1 MDRASKSVV
10 MITGA
15 AGGLGSCM
23 ARHFAAAGAH
33 VVVTDV
39 HEDQGQAL
47 ARELGSD
54 TGRAS
59 FCRLDVTNESDWAAA
74 FAAAAAGPGAVNVLV
89 NNAGWYRPNI
99 LLKDMSLAIWRRHF
113 EINADGAFL
122 GCREAMRSMEGRGGV
137 ILNIA
142 SGAGVTAFPQGGA
155 YCASKAAMLML
166 TRVAA
171 KAGGPQ
177 GIRVNAILP
186 GAVPTDMLRGN
197 ILPGQTEAEFIEVM
211 RAHHPLGRLAAAED
225 IARAAVFLCSDEA
238 GAISGAC
245 LPVDAGATA

>member
-1 MDRASKSVV
+1 LSNARNKVV
-10 MITGA
+10 LITGA
-15 AGGLGSCM
+15 ARGLGSCM
-23 ARHFAAAGAH
+23 ARHFAAAGSH
-33 VVVTDV
+33 VIVTDV
-39 HEDQGQAL
+39 HEDQGREH
-47 ARELGSD
+47 ARELGSE

-59 FCRLDVTNESDWAAA
+59 FIRLDVTSESDWSAA
-74 FAAAAAGPGAVNVLV
+74 FASAAAGPGAVDVLV

-99 LLKDMSLAIWRRHF
+99 ELKDMSLAIWRRHF
-113 EINADGAFL
+113 EINTDGAFL
-122 GCREAMRSMEGRGGV
+122 GCREALRSMEGRGGV

-142 SGAGVTAFPQGGA
+142 SGAGVTAFAQGGA
-155 YCASKAAMLML
+155 YSASKAAMLML

-171 KAGGPQ
+171 KAGGPH

>member
-1 MDRASKSVV
+1 MSIAAKKVV
-10 MITGA
+10 LITGA

-23 ARHFAAAGAH
+23 ARHFAAAGHH
-33 VVVTDV
+33 VIVTDLD
-39 HEDQGQAL
+39 ELQGRAL
-47 ARELGSD
+47 AQELGSD
-54 TGRAS
+54 AGRAS
-59 FCRLDVTNESDWAAA
+59 FLRLDVTSEGDWAAA
-74 FAAAAAGPGAVNVLV
+74 FATAAAGPGAVNVLV

-99 LLKDMSLAIWRRHF
+99 PLKDMSLAIWRRHF

-122 GCREAMRSMEGRGGV
+122 GCREALRSMDGRGGV

-142 SGAGVTAFPQGGA
+142 SGAGITAFPEGGA

-225 IARAAVFLCSDEA
+225 IARAAVFLCSDDA